1 MALMP
6 RKLIVTDEEAA
17 FIRANRTKGAKWIA
31 EKLGVDI
38 DALYQ
43 YGSDKGISLKK
54 DTIPRNMRN
63 RRNAWAWPRPYK
75 KYKKLL
81 VERDGLRCHYCDYLM
96 TYDEAQIDHVLAAS
110 RGGTDAPSNLV
121 LACARCNSIKSSL
134 CYSCPDFRNAI
145 GQ

>member
-1 MALMP
+1 MP
-6 RKLIVTDEEAA
+6 RKLIVTDEQDA
-17 FIRANRTKGAKWIA
+17 FIRANKTKGAKWIS
-31 EKLGVDI
+31 EVLNVDI

-43 YGSDKGISLKK
+43 YGSDNSISLKK
-54 DTIPRNMRN
+54 ETIPKNMRN
-63 RRNAWAWPRPYK
+63 KRSAWAWPRPYK

-96 TYDEAQIDHVLAAS
+96 TYDEAQIDHVLATS